1 MRTVT
6 WLCVALLL
14 GSLAW
19 SGLRVRGAW
28 EASRLEADRL
38 SERADAARAL
48 MRELSPASR
57 EQIEGLRLQRETLA
71 EQAGAARASLLDR
84 AFSSPPPALA
94 GLLENHP
101 SPLLAVDAPFGARL
115 RELAAAEP
123 ALERGF
129 AALLA
134 ALEDAG
140 QPRIEDLS
148 FRTSGGLTP
157 VPDTRGLQQLEFEL
171 VLLDQLPELLEAFE
185 SMIPGRG
192 DPLIVIEHASLRR
205 LEPSLWETL
214 PPDLSSPPVRLW
226 MHIAMV
232 VGEARP

>member
-1 MRTVT
+1 MRILT
-6 WLCVALLL
+6 WLCLGLLV
-14 GSLAW
+14 GCLAW
-19 SGLRVRGAW
+19 AGLRVNEAW
-28 EASRLEADRL
+28 DASRVEAQRL
-38 SERADAARAL
+38 SERADTARAL
-48 MRELSPASR
+48 MRELTPASR

-71 EQAGAARASLLDR
+71 ERAGAARTSLLDR
-84 AFSSPPPALA
+84 AFSSPPPALLS
-94 GLLENHP
+94 LLEAHP
-101 SPLLAVDAPFGARL
+101 SPLLAADAPFGARL
-115 RELAAAEP
+115 RELAAGDA

-129 AALLA
+129 AALLT

-148 FRTSGGLTP
+148 FRAGGELVQ
-157 VPDTRGLQQLEFEL
+157 VPDTKGLQQLEFEL

-185 SMIPGRG
+185 TLIPGRG
-192 DPLIVIEHASLRR
+192 DPLLVVEHASLRR

-214 PPDLSSPPVRLW
+214 PPDMSSPPVRLW